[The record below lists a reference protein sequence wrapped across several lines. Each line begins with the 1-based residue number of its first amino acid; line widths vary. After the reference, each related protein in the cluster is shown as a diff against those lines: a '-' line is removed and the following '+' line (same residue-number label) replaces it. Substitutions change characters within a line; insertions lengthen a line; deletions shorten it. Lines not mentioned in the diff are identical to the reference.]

1 MLLEKLITLKKLC
14 MEPTTNEGN
23 PITLMH
29 FLQQTAY
36 KVWSIMINSMVGK

>member
-29 FLQQTAY
+29 LLTTNCIQSL
-36 KVWSIMINSMVGK
+36 VHPD